1 MNRIRRREGLTSSH
15 FCTMAAGETLH
26 LPEHAKYD
34 IAELYPHECRL
45 YNEVMNRVPLPSFA
59 TINGSM
65 SSSISGRGVVSVAS
79 TASASLAGSANVVN

>member
-45 YNEVMNRVPLPSFA
+45 YNEVMNRSPLPSFA
-59 TINGSM
+59 TAN
-65 SSSISGRGVVSVAS
+65 SSISSRISGGVVGVAS